1 MKTYKAVEITAPGKL
16 TLVERPLREPGP
28 GQVRI
33 KVEACGVC
41 HTDTWAIEGKW
52 PGLKYP
58 LVTGHEIAG
67 RIDALGAGVTNW
79 KVGQRVGVGWFGGED
94 RNCEACR
101 RGDFMNCANLIIT
114 GFSVDGGYAE
124 SAIAEARALVS
135 IPDDIPAEEAAP
147 LLCAGVT
154 TFNALRNAEL
164 RAGDTVAIQGIGG
177 LGHLGV
183 QYANQMG
190 FYTVAIARGKEKS
203 DFAAKLGAH
212 KYIDSSSEDPGQALQ
227 KIGGANAVLATASS
241 GKSMSQLINGLK
253 ARGKLVV
260 VGVSDEPVE
269 VLTPQLITGEK
280 QMRGSAAGTAI
291 DGEDTL
297 KFSSLKK
304 VKPMIEVVPLAKAPE
319 AYAKMMSNKA
329 PLQDG
334 SKDDL
339 IVLRPAR
346 QRPSCSRS

>member
-1 MKTYKAVEITAPGKL
+1 MPTYKAVEITTPGKL

-33 KVEACGVC
+33 KVEASGVC

-79 KVGQRVGVGWFGGED
+79 KIGQRVGVGWFGGEC
-94 RNCEACR
+94 RKCEACR
-101 RGDFMNCANLIIT
+101 RGDLVNCANLIIT
-114 GFSVDGGYAE
+114 GFTVDGGYAE
-124 SAIAEARALVS
+124 SVIAEARALAA

-154 TFNALRNAEL
+154 TYNALRNAEL
-164 RAGDTVAIQGIGG
+164 RSGDTVAIQGIGG

-190 FYTVAIARGKEKS
+190 FYTVAIARGKEKI

-212 KYIDSSSEDPGQALQ
+212 KYIDSAAEDPAQALQ
-227 KIGGANAVLATASS
+227 KIGGANAVIATASS
-241 GKSMSQLINGLK
+241 GKSMGQLIDGLK

-260 VGVSDEPVE
+260 VGVSDEPFQ
-269 VLTPQLITGEK
+269 VLTPQLINGTK
-280 QMRGSAAGTAI
+280 KIQGSASGSAI
-291 DGEDTL
+291 DSEDTL

-304 VKPMIEVVPLAKAPE
+304 VKPMIEVVPLEKAPE

-329 PLQDG
+329 RFRM
-334 SKDDL
+334 
-339 IVLRPAR
+339 VLKMT
-346 QRPSCSRS
+346 